1 MGGKDKKSGKGD
13 ILIGRPFHVFGENGA
28 IDRQGIVLLRVDP
41 ERYLVQYL
49 EWSTGRA
56 SAQQVVSI
64 VEMTSSPRNSR
75 GPWQWQFYADEFEMI
90 DWLERNGRKLLVR
103 DEDKSDRKE
112 GGRRQWQWPRHRGLS
127 ETGRNKGVPKEK
139 GK

>member
-1 MGGKDKKSGKGD
+1 MGGKDKKSSKED
-13 ILIGRPFHVFGENGA
+13 MLIGRPFHVFGENGV

-64 VEMTSSPRNSR
+64 VEMTSSPRNSH
-75 GPWQWQFYADEFEMI
+75 GPWQWQFYTDEFEMI
-90 DWLERNGRKLLVR
+90 DWLERNGRKLLVH

-112 GGRRQWQWPRHRGLS
+112 GGRRQWQWPRHRGPS
-127 ETGRNKGVPKEK
+127 ETGKGVAKEK